1 MKNHESTNR
10 FLFVALALFTV
21 SISLL
26 IVGPRTADAQSIDL
40 NEIRGQREA
49 ESIKKFTDSLTLFE
63 NLVLSAAAA
72 QNRNTATGAGLKDKG
87 EKVRADLTATIPSLE
102 GFVSK
107 LKSANRFNDQFDADV
122 NTLLGSN
129 KVKSRVQRAGGA
141 RKFLNSGLSSSSVNN
156 LKKEIGTAA
165 SLVEVTKSED
175 LCRFVGIGIL
185 AEALLQKKSTTA
197 NDKFYEKLG
206 CDK

>member
-1 MKNHESTNR
+1 MKNQESTNR
-10 FLFVALALFTV
+10 SLFVALAMFTL
-21 SISLL
+21 SFSLL
-26 IVGPRTADAQSIDL
+26 LAGPRTANCQGIDL

-49 ESIKKFTDSLTLFE
+49 ESVKKFADSLSAF
-63 NLVLSAAAA
+63 NNSVLAAAA
-72 QNRNTATGAGLKDKG
+72 QTRSTTTGAGLKDKG
-87 EKVRADLTATIPSLE
+87 EKVRADLTATVSSLE
-102 GFVSK
+102 GFVSR
-107 LKSANRFNDQFDADV
+107 LKSANRYNDQFDTDV

-141 RKFLNSGLSSSSVNN
+141 RKFLSSGLSSSSINN

-175 LCRFVGIGIL
+175 LCRFVGLGIV
-185 AEALLQKKSTTA
+185 AEALLQKKATTA